1 MALLLKRE
9 LVIMKAENSVFIHIH
24 ETYLTMNIN
33 SKCLKPGS
41 KQKWKLLQRY
51 ISKRMHTQK
60 YISTGY
66 LLKLHLYVD
75 IS

>member
-41 KQKWKLLQRY
+41 KQKWKLLQVGEDTQIDNIQGGPKKTG
-51 ISKRMHTQK
+51 ISKN
-60 YISTGY
+60 
-66 LLKLHLYVD
+66 LKLL
-75 IS
+75 

>member
-41 KQKWKLLQRY
+41 KQKWKLLQVGAD
-51 ISKRMHTQK
+51 TQ
-60 YISTGY
+60 IDNIIDTQIDNIDTQIVPAF
-66 LLKLHLYVD
+66 L
-75 IS
+75 

>member
-41 KQKWKLLQRY
+41 KQKWKLLQVGVD
-51 ISKRMHTQK
+51 TQ
-60 YISTGY
+60 IDNIDTQIVPAF
-66 LLKLHLYVD
+66 L
-75 IS
+75 

>member
-41 KQKWKLLQRY
+41 KQKWKLLQVGAD
-51 ISKRMHTQK
+51 TQ
-60 YISTGY
+60 IDNIDTQIVPAFLRAEVS
-66 LLKLHLYVD
+66 LY
-75 IS
+75 